1 MVVIAIV
8 SFSVAF
14 SITSL
19 PTAKATSA
27 TTTTATTATTTT
39 AAATA
44 TAATAATATATAA
57 AVTSQVF
64 VFKTTASSAFAVFDV
79 GQAAVIE
86 VV

>member
-27 TTTTATTATTTT
+27 TATTATTATTTT

-44 TAATAATATATAA
+44 TAATAATATAA

-79 GQAAVIE
+79 GQAAVAE

>member
-27 TTTTATTATTTT
+27 TATTATATATTTT
-39 AAATA
+39 TTAATA
-44 TAATAATATATAA
+44 TAATATAA

-79 GQAAVIE
+79 GQAVVAE

>member
-27 TTTTATTATTTT
+27 TATTATTTT
-39 AAATA
+39 TTTATAAIATAAAATA
-44 TAATAATATATAA
+44 AA